1 MRDWQPSLRRP
12 MIYAFTTPDRPGQI
26 KVGETSRDIDVRIQE
41 ILRQAVPDPTA
52 YTVLVRHPAITADG
66 LIIKDHD
73 VHRVLEQHLE
83 KHRHKGSE
91 WFTCEAADVT
101 AAIGSLEDGV
111 RLTPGRAQTFGMR
124 PEQQEA
130 VSRAADYFRRH
141 AGRKGDLKFLWNAKM
156 RFGKTFSTYKLAQ
169 EMGWRKVLILTYKPA
184 VEDGW
189 RNDLNSHADFEG
201 WSFVGNDERDPKLD
215 TPTIRFSSFQ
225 SIYSGDGARLE
236 ELCDTAWDA
245 IILDEYHFGAWRDGA
260 REVYVEDENLA
271 TGLALQERFEA
282 GAVGIVSDHVL
293 HLSGTPFR
301 ALQTGEFTEDQI
313 FNWTYTDEQRAKATW
328 NPADGVNPYED
339 LPRMVMMTYK
349 LPPGILEDTEDGDL
363 SLDKFFKADKL
374 VDGAETVHVFRDD
387 RQIRL
392 WLDFISRTDTSQSAL
407 QEDEKSRSPMPY
419 ADPKIWPYINHTL
432 WYLPSVSSCHAMADL
447 LRQHQ
452 ILGNYEVIVCAGTE
466 GGIGA
471 DALPPVRKAIA
482 ENRKTITL
490 TCGKLTTGVTVKEWT
505 AVFMLRNMK
514 SPESYFQTAF
524 RAQSSGV
531 VQVGPGKDARSYN
544 KDVCYV
550 FDFHPQRALTLAS
563 QYCYQLDDDLTGG
576 DASKKGLTERMQEFL
591 NYLPVLCHDS
601 GIMLELDAGSAIEL
615 ATSGMGTA
623 MLARRF
629 QSHRMIDISYQTLA
643 RMQDDPDLVAALQE
657 IEAFRNLN
665 KDMQT
670 VQSELREKGH
680 ARDDAGGG
688 DGGDDE
694 EDAAPAKKG
703 KVDPE
708 VRKLM
713 KEIRDNLL
721 KFITR
726 LPVFMYL
733 NDEREKTALEVIQT
747 TDEALFRKATGIGK
761 ADFGKLLDM
770 GVFNAGFMNETIRA
784 FKQVEDNALVYLGD
798 REIAGAYVAAW
809 NAHVERVE

>member
-1 MRDWQPSLRRP
+1 MKDWQPSLRRP

-26 KVGETSRDIDVRIQE
+26 KVGETSRDVDVRIQE

-52 YTVLVRHPAITADG
+52 YTVLLRHPAITANG

-73 VHRVLEQHLE
+73 IHKVLENHLE
-83 KHRHKGSE
+83 KHRFKNTE
-91 WFTCEAADVT
+91 WFTCEPCDVV
-101 AAIGSLEDGV
+101 AAIKSLEDGV
-111 RLTPGRAQTFGMR
+111 RLTPGRAHSFGMR

-141 AGRKGDLKFLWNAKM
+141 ASRKGDLKFLWNAKM

-169 EMGWRKVLILTYKPA
+169 EMGWKKILILTYKPA
-184 VEDGW
+184 VEDAW
-189 RNDLNSHADFEG
+189 KKDLNTHADFQG
-201 WSFVGNDERDPKLD
+201 WSFVGNRERDPQLD
-215 TPTIRFSSFQ
+215 TTTVRFSSFQ
-225 SIYSGDGARLE
+225 AVYAGDQERLK
-236 ELCDTAWDA
+236 ELCETRWDA
-245 IILDEYHFGAWRDGA
+245 IVLDEYHYGAWRDSA
-260 REVYVEDENLA
+260 RELYVEDQSLVE
-271 TGLALQERFEA
+271 GLKMQEDFSLVDS
-282 GAVGIVSDHVL
+282 GMKSDHVL

-313 FNWTYTDEQRAKATW
+313 FNWTYTDEQRAKASWDNATG
-328 NPADGVNPYED
+328 ANPYED

-349 LPPGILEDTEDGDL
+349 LPTGVIEEEEGEDL
-363 SLDKFFKADKL
+363 SLDRFFKAEKK
-374 VDGAETVHVFRDD
+374 VDESGSVYAFRDD

-392 WLDFISRTDTSQSAL
+392 WLDFISKTDVSQSEL
-407 QEDEKSRSPMPY
+407 QEDEKNRSPMPY

-432 WYLPSVSSCHAMADL
+432 WYLPSVSSCFAMADL
-447 LRQHQ
+447 LREHR
-452 ILGNYEVIVCAGTE
+452 IFSNYEVIVCAGTE
-466 GGIGA
+466 AGIGS
-471 DALPPVRKAIA
+471 DALPPVRKGID
-482 ENRKTITL
+482 ENHKTITL
-490 TCGKLTTGVTVKEWT
+490 TCGKLTTGITVAEWT
-505 AVFMLRNMK
+505 GVFMLRNMK

-531 VQVGPGKDARSYN
+531 VKFGNKKNAEVVK

-563 QYCYQLDDDLTGG
+563 QYCYQLDEDLTGG

-591 NYLPVLCHDS
+591 NYLPVLCHDN

-629 QSHRMIDISYQTLA
+629 QSPRMVEISYATIA
-643 RMQDDPDLVAALQE
+643 RIQNDPALVAALQK

-670 VQSELREKGH
+670 VQSELKKKGH
-680 ARDDAGGG
+680 AKDAAEAKAP
-688 DGGDDE
+688 DDE
-694 EDAAPAKKG
+694 EEVAEKKG
-703 KVDPE
+703 KIDPE
-708 VRKLM
+708 VKKLM
-713 KEIRDNLL
+713 KEIKDNLL

-747 TDEALFRKATGIGK
+747 TDEALFKKATGISKG
-761 ADFGKLLDM
+761 DFRKLLDM
-770 GVFNAGFMNETIRA
+770 GVFNAGFMNETIRS

-798 REIAGAYVAAW
+798 RVIDGAFVAAW
-809 NAHVERVE
+809 DTHVERV